1 MNKRILLPTDFS
13 KNSWNAISY
22 AIELMGKV
30 PCEFFVLH
38 AYTPNTQITE
48 NMMASQLGLPQLEEL
63 KAASAEG
70 LKKLSRKIAFRDES
84 VNHKFHFISEYS
96 FLLEAIQNLCRD
108 KDIDLIIMGTK
119 GATDAIDVLLGGNTI
134 SVMEK
139 IRCSP
144 VLAVPKSASFD
155 SMSEIVFPTSFA
167 EGYKKN
173 EMQHLVQIAK
183 ITKSPVRVLHIS
195 DEQLSDDQQTQKEL
209 LVEHLDGLEYS
220 FHTLEDVDVATG
232 LNCFVQSRDSDMVAF
247 INPKHGLFSNWFRRP
262 LAREL
267 NYRSKVPVLTLHS
280 DAK

>member
-22 AIELMGKV
+22 AIDLMDKV
-30 PCEFFVLH
+30 ACEFYVLH
-38 AYTPNTQITE
+38 AYTPNTQISE
-48 NMMASQLGLPQLEEL
+48 NMMASQLGLPQLDEL

-84 VNHKFHFISEYS
+84 TQHKFHYISQYS
-96 FLLEAIQNLCRD
+96 FLLEAIENICHE
-108 KDIDLIIMGTK
+108 KDIDLIVMGTK

-134 SVMEK
+134 NVMEK
-139 IRCSP
+139 VRCSP
-144 VLAVPKSASFD
+144 VLAIPGSASFGTL
-155 SMSEIVFPTSFA
+155 SEIVFPTSYA
-167 EGYKKN
+167 EGYKKK

-183 ITKSPVRVLHIS
+183 ITKSPVRILHVS
-195 DEQLSDDQQTQKEL
+195 DEELTQDQLAQKKL
-209 LVEHLDGLEYS
+209 LEEHLTGLEYS

-267 NYRSKVPVLTLHS
+267 NYHSKVPVLTLHS
-280 DAK
+280 DS